1 MHYISQGE
9 LIHAMNGPPRKKP
22 EGITQYP
29 CKQGDYQATMED
41 YLTIHQ
47 KAGHVPSEPAGY
59 GQP

>member
-47 KAGHVPSEPAGY
+47 KAGQWTCSI
-59 GQP
+59 